1 MAIILRAP
9 PTRFWI
15 IAWLLLLWNALGC
28 VAYWQ
33 NVTGDTAARDAATQ
47 ALYEATPL
55 WATAAFAIAVWGG
68 LAASVALLLRRS
80 AARLL
85 FLVSFLALVAQNVY
99 LFFLSDVMSALGP
112 LSMIMPVL
120 AMIVGL
126 AALWFA
132 RRAATRGWLK

>member
-15 IAWLLLLWNALGC
+15 IAWLLLIWNGLGC
-28 VAYWQ
+28 LAYWQ
-33 NVTGDTAARDAATQ
+33 DVTSDPAARNAATQ
-47 ALYEATPL
+47 ALYDATPL

-68 LAASVALLLRRS
+68 LAASIALLLRRS

-85 FLVSFLALVAQNVY
+85 FLLSLLALVAQNIYV
-99 LFFLSDVMSALGP
+99 LFLSELISALGP
-112 LSMIMPVL
+112 AFAIMPVL
-120 AMIVGL
+120 AMIVGI

-132 RRAATRGWLK
+132 GRAATRGWLK